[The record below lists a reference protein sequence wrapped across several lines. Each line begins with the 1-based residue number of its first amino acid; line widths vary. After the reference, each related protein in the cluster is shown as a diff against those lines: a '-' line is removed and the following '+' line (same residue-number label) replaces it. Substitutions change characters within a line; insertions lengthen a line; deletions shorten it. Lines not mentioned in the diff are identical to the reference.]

1 MTSTEPKFNIG
12 DLIVVEK
19 HQWNIDD
26 YSLVDGPVVG
36 KVARV
41 SRGYASSGEGPNYLV
56 EHTTKSGKTVQI
68 WTERGEADNLRPA
81 PKFNVGDRVV
91 YTGNDTVDAKG
102 LIGTV
107 AKIEDAPDTEYGW
120 LVLTDLDRSQAPGVL
135 SYFDQGY
142 ARNFSRYTAPVV
154 EETEDTAPTF
164 QGDIFE
170 LRERLLALAVKAG
183 ALGATGATAVRAAR
197 TFENYITGGTK

>member
-1 MTSTEPKFNIG
+1 MTTFKDGDKVRRIAGWNTYGPTEDFG
-12 DLIVVEK
+12 VVETAPWAPIT
-19 HQWNIDD
+19 HDNVPIRWADGHLRGAFPRNIE
-26 YSLVDGPVVG
+26 LVQED
-36 KVARV
+36 
-41 SRGYASSGEGPNYLV
+41 
-56 EHTTKSGKTVQI
+56 TVTR
-68 WTERGEADNLRPA
+68 TE

-107 AKIEDAPDTEYGW
+107 KKIEDAPDTEYGW

-142 ARNFSRYTAPVV
+142 ARNFSLYTEPVV
-154 EETEDTAPTF
+154 EEAEESAPTF

-170 LRERLLALAVKAG
+170 LRERLLALAVNVG
-183 ALGATGATAVRAAR
+183 DFCSTGGTVVKAAR